1 MPNYYIVP
9 VSICNYCDG
18 EIEAPINF
26 AGLLFDFISKLQY
39 VDLLQENHHTVII
52 AGDFNFD
59 ITTHPDPFL
68 WQHTRS
74 FVIPH
79 YDVKPLREGKNK
91 IDFFVI
97 SKQLESKVKEVQAH
111 DLQIPMV
118 VKQSIGEEI
127 KDQRT
132 ITNHNPL
139 SATIEV
145 KEINWQLSE
154 LAHLLGHC

>member
-1 MPNYYIVP
+1 MTIPSHI
-9 VSICNYCDG
+9 
-18 EIEAPINF
+18 
-26 AGLLFDFISKLQY
+26 
-39 VDLLQENHHTVII
+39 VII

-68 WQHTRS
+68 WQHTCS

-79 YDVKPLREGKNK
+79 YDVRDSEGKRT

-111 DLQIPMV
+111 DLQIPTV

-127 KDQRT
+127 
-132 ITNHNPL
+132 
-139 SATIEV
+139 
-145 KEINWQLSE
+145 INRR
-154 LAHLLGHC
+154 